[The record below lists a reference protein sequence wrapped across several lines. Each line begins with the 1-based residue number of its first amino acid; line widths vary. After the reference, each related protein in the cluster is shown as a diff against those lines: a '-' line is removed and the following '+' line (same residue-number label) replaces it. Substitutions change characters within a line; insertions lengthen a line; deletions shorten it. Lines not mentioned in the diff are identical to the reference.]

1 MIRLTKAVE
10 IERPVDEVF
19 AFVANLENIP
29 RWNGDVVKTK
39 KMSAGPIEAG
49 TTFRQYRDGLS
60 GAGEAVAITAH
71 SPHERLE
78 VRARLA
84 DSPAQL
90 TYEFDE
96 VDGGT
101 RLINEIEVDPKGAMR
116 LITPVVESRVGHSVA
131 ENLAELKR
139 VLEAA

>member
-1 MIRLTKAVE
+1 MIRFTKAVE
-10 IERPVDEVF
+10 IEKPVDEVF
-19 AFVANLENIP
+19 AFVANLENTP
-29 RWNGDVVKTK
+29 RWNGDVVKAK

-49 TTFRQYRDGLS
+49 TVFRQYRDGPA

-71 SPHERLE
+71 WPHERLE

-84 DSPAQL
+84 ESPAQM

-96 VDGGT
+96 VDGVT
-101 RLINEIEVDPKGAMR
+101 RLINEVVIEPKGVMR
-116 LITPVVESRVGHSVA
+116 LITPVVESRVEHSVA